1 MGGKAARERIDRRDV
16 VFARERLRLFWGA
29 PERTLVSVVELP
41 RHREIGGEDIEGRV
55 EIDGRGLGKRRL
67 DGSERRRDDID
78 KKARLHAF
86 AARARRREDDLVT
99 AHRESVDAFGKGE
112 LRRDLG
118 SGVFRPLGVR
128 ARDREPRKQRF
139 ELRRR
144 EDAFGGREGGAHRR
158 ERAQNEGIGAARRRD
173 LIGGGIGE
181 KARSRARCKDAALRR
196 GDAHL
201 ARERVYQDA
210 LSGGEIEVAR
220 HAARGVARDAR
231 SARKLHA
238 ARGIH
243 AAAVARGGVIGDLAA
258 RHRKGSVTRK
268 IHAAAVAARRISR
281 DGATRHHEGSAVGD
295 IDRRA
300 VLRAVGGEIA
310 ARKAERRAPL
320 HAHAAAREFP
330 AAAAARIGQREGA
343 RRHAERPS
351 RPAFK
356 GIAVEIEGAGDRNFR
371 RFRAHVRQKGE
382 RRALRPCGK
391 RRGKVGVLHRAAARS
406 NACNVLRG
414 RRSRVV
420 GLFGLFAACF
430 SRAFT
435 RTFAARFAASG
446 LGRLPLFLRGGKLRR
461 GRKQQEKRRS
471 ERSYKQNENNEPLP
485 LRPHAYPS
493 VFHGLSGILRRGEYH
508 I

>member
-1 MGGKAARERIDRRDV
+1 MEGNFHRVDACRKAAHRPAARKRHFGKNACGKGGRERLGRDPPCPRALHFHRVLDKDVRGINDVLGDVHLDEGDAAARLHHDVDRAVHMGGEAARERIDRRDV

-29 PERTLVSVVELP
+29 PEGTLVSVVELP

-181 KARSRARCKDAALRR
+181 KARSRARRKDAALRR

-220 HAARGVARDAR
+220 LAARGVARDAR
-231 SARKLHA
+231 SARKRRA

-243 AAAVARGGVIGDLAA
+243 AAAVARGGVIGDPAA
-258 RHRKGSVTRK
+258 RHRKGRAARE
-268 IHAAAVAARRISR
+268 IHAAAVAARRVPR
-281 DGATRHHEGSAVGD
+281 DGAARHRERCAVGD

-310 ARKAERRAPL
+310 ARQKESAIPL
-320 HAHAAAREFP
+320 HADAAAHEFA
-330 AAAAARIGQREGA
+330 AAAAARIGQ
-343 RRHAERPS
+343 S
-351 RPAFK
+351 
-356 GIAVEIEGAGDRNFR
+356 
-371 RFRAHVRQKGE
+371 
-382 RRALRPCGK
+382 
-391 RRGKVGVLHRAAARS
+391 
-406 NACNVLRG
+406 
-414 RRSRVV
+414 
-420 GLFGLFAACF
+420 
-430 SRAFT
+430 
-435 RTFAARFAASG
+435 
-446 LGRLPLFLRGGKLRR
+446 
-461 GRKQQEKRRS
+461 
-471 ERSYKQNENNEPLP
+471 
-485 LRPHAYPS
+485 
-493 VFHGLSGILRRGEYH
+493 
-508 I
+508 

>member
-1 MGGKAARERIDRRDV
+1 MGGEAARERIDRRDV
-16 VFARERLRLFWGA
+16 VFARERLRLFGGA
-29 PERTLVSVVELP
+29 PEGTLVSVVELP
-41 RHREIGGEDIEGRV
+41 RHREIGGEDIEVRV

-181 KARSRARCKDAALRR
+181 KARSRARRKDAALRR

-220 HAARGVARDAR
+220 LAARGVARDAR
-231 SARKLHA
+231 SARKRRA
-238 ARGIH
+238 ACGIH
-243 AAAVARGGVIGDLAA
+243 AAAVARGGVIGDPAA
-258 RHRKGSVTRK
+258 RHRKGRAARE
-268 IHAAAVAARRISR
+268 IHAAAVAARRVPR
-281 DGATRHHEGSAVGD
+281 DGAARHRERCAVGD

-310 ARKAERRAPL
+310 ARQKESAIPL
-320 HAHAAAREFP
+320 HADAAAHEFAAT
-330 AAAAARIGQREGA
+330 AAA
-343 RRHAERPS
+343 
-351 RPAFK
+351 
-356 GIAVEIEGAGDRNFR
+356 
-371 RFRAHVRQKGE
+371 
-382 RRALRPCGK
+382 
-391 RRGKVGVLHRAAARS
+391 
-406 NACNVLRG
+406 
-414 RRSRVV
+414 
-420 GLFGLFAACF
+420 
-430 SRAFT
+430 
-435 RTFAARFAASG
+435 
-446 LGRLPLFLRGGKLRR
+446 
-461 GRKQQEKRRS
+461 
-471 ERSYKQNENNEPLP
+471 
-485 LRPHAYPS
+485 
-493 VFHGLSGILRRGEYH
+493 
-508 I
+508 